1 MRRAHSRDIVKK
13 LLIMTLFA
21 ALPAAAATQPLSITE
36 IQILLDRAGFSAG
49 EIDGRGGANTRNA
62 LVAFQKAAQLDASGR
77 LDDTTEAMLRQ
88 AGNEGPMWRT
98 YTLTEDDV
106 RGPFVPVPDD
116 MMKKSELASLG
127 YGSAR
132 EAIAEAF
139 HVSPTLLARL
149 NPGARFVAGEELRVP
164 NVRHAPEES
173 KVRAAQVEV
182 SKNGNYVS
190 ALDAQGRLI
199 FFAPATSGSE
209 HDPLPLGTWTVKG
222 VSRNPTFA
230 YNPDL
235 FWDAESDHTKAKL
248 APGPNNPVGLVWID
262 LDKEHY
268 GLHGTAEPGKVGH
281 AESHGCVRM
290 TNWDALRL
298 ASMVEAGTPVRFVL

>member
-1 MRRAHSRDIVKK
+1 MKT
-13 LLIMTLFA
+13 LLTMTLLA
-21 ALPAAAATQPLSITE
+21 AIPAAAAAQPLTITE

-62 LVAFQKAAQLDASGR
+62 LVAFQKAAQLDATGR
-77 LDDTTEAMLRQ
+77 LDSASEAMLRQ
-88 AGNEGPMWRT
+88 AGNEGPIWRT
-98 YTLTEDDV
+98 YTITEDDL

-116 MMKKSELASLG
+116 MMQKAALPALG
-127 YGSAR
+127 YGSPR
-132 EAIAEAF
+132 EEIAETF
-139 HVSPTLLARL
+139 HVSPNLLAQL
-149 NPGARFVAGEELRVP
+149 NPGARFVAGEELKVP

-173 KVRAAQVEV
+173 KVHAAQVEV

-190 ALDAQGRLI
+190 ALDGQGRLI

-235 FWDAESDHTKAKL
+235 FWDAESDHSKAKL

-298 ASMVEAGTPVRFVL
+298 AAMVEAGTPVRFVL